1 MNVPGPLLLALGGAT
16 VFSGLLVGL
25 GAMLRPRPS
34 SRLTPLQRPS
44 HLVAGHGL
52 SGLARRASS
61 AADGVLDRGHR
72 RGPLETLLEQ
82 AAVPMSAGEC
92 LALATVVA
100 VASLALGLSLLGPLA
115 GLLFPAVLIGGSWL
129 FLRKRRDRRRAR
141 FSEQLPDVLQ
151 LLAGNL
157 RVGYGLLQSVD
168 TAAKEAQAP
177 ASDELRRAIAEMRLG
192 RDSVESLAAIAE
204 RLANED
210 FGWVVQAIS
219 INRDV
224 GGDLA
229 EVLDSVADTVRARA
243 RLARHVSA
251 LAAEGRMSAKVL
263 VAMPIGVGAFT
274 WLTNRTYVSLLFTSG
289 FGLALVGLC
298 VVLMVSG
305 SLWLRRLIRP
315 VY

>member
-1 MNVPGPLLLALGGAT
+1 MPAT
-16 VFSGLLVGL
+16 FI
-25 GAMLRPRPS
+25 
-34 SRLTPLQRPS
+34 
-44 HLVAGHGL
+44 
-52 SGLARRASS
+52 
-61 AADGVLDRGHR
+61 GV
-72 RGPLETLLEQ
+72 
-82 AAVPMSAGEC
+82 
-92 LALATVVA
+92 
-100 VASLALGLSLLGPLA
+100 
-115 GLLFPAVLIGGSWL
+115 SWL

-168 TAAKEAQAP
+168 TAAKEAEAP

-192 RDSVESLAAIAE
+192 RDSIESLAAIGE

-219 INRDV
+219 INREV

-229 EVLDSVADTVRARA
+229 EVLDSVAETVRARA
-243 RLARHVSA
+243 HLARHVSA

-263 VAMPIGVGAFT
+263 LAMPIAIGAFT
-274 WLTNRTYVSLLFTSG
+274 WLTNRSYVSLLFSSG
-289 FGLALVGLC
+289 LGLALVGVG
-298 VVLMVSG
+298 VVLMVTG